1 MSYVIEGGKLVT
13 HKINISIIN
22 CESKST
28 FCTFLHPMMNS
39 GRLSMLLCI
48 MFMVVLSVFGQSN
61 STIHGRRALSF
72 ESPSSAS
79 VVSSDDSKCNRL
91 SSNSMNLLAHESVVI
106 FMSSPK

>member
-1 MSYVIEGGKLVT
+1 
-13 HKINISIIN
+13 
-22 CESKST
+22 
-28 FCTFLHPMMNS
+28 
-39 GRLSMLLCI
+39 MLLCI